1 MTQSIQQLAT
11 SWAAAVASQDLTRI
25 MTFYAD
31 ELVAY
36 DAVAQLQF
44 TGKAAYQ
51 AHWQKCLEFCSGGH
65 SKFELRDLKIQQN
78 DAIGFSHALVYCEGS
93 NEKGETQGCWM
104 RLTQGWQK
112 QQDNWRIFHDHFS
125 VPFDMVSGAVL
136 FELTPDL

>member
-1 MTQSIQQLAT
+1 MTQSIQQLAAQ
-11 SWAAAVASQDLTRI
+11 WAAAVASQNMEQI
-25 MTFYAD
+25 MAFYAD
-31 ELVAY
+31 ELIAY

-44 TGKAAYQ
+44 IGKTAYR
-51 AHWQKCLEFCSGGH
+51 AHWQKCMEFCAGGH

-78 DAIGFSHALVYCEGS
+78 DPIAFSHALVYCEGR

-112 QQDNWRIFHDHFS
+112 QQGQWRIIHDHFS

-136 FELTPDL
+136 FELTPDA